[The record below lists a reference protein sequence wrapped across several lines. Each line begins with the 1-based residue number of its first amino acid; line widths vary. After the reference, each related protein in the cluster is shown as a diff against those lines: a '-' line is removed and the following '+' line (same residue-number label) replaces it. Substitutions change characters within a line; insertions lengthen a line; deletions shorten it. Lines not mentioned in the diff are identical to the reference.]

1 MDSANQNEVSYFDR
15 SEVSNSDL
23 IELKRRLFNL
33 PELPK
38 KALEFGTLLDAIITE
53 PENYNVLTRTIK
65 STGLAYS
72 IADVTKAK
80 KMKASFL
87 SNQLCSMFFNNSN
100 FQKVFA
106 KNMKIKHEGFAF
118 EMPMRCKYD
127 FWIESL
133 GFGADLKSTA
143 ATSLSQFLQ
152 TIDFLDIDQSRALY
166 MDISGAKQD
175 FILAVSKASP
185 HLVFCVKIE
194 KGDSIYKRGRD
205 KYRALAF
212 KKFMEL

>member
-1 MDSANQNEVSYFDR
+1 MDRTDENEVNYFDR
-15 SEVSNSDL
+15 SEISNSDL
-23 IELKRRLFNL
+23 LELKRRIYKL
-33 PELPK
+33 PELPQ
-38 KALEFGTLLDAIITE
+38 KALEFGTLLDSIITE
-53 PENYNVLTRTIK
+53 PTNFNSLTRTIK
-65 STGLAYS
+65 STGLVYTLE
-72 IADVTKAK
+72 DVNKAK

-87 SNQLCSMFFNNSN
+87 SNDLCLMFYKNAD

-106 KNMKIKHEGFAF
+106 REMTIKHEGFEF
-118 EMPMRCKYD
+118 VLPVRCKYD

-175 FILAVSKASP
+175 FILAVSKEKP
-185 HLVFCVKIE
+185 YPVFCVKIE
-194 KGDSIYKRGRD
+194 KGDEIYKRGRN
-205 KYRALAF
+205 KYRSLAF